1 MVICVTRKV
10 RALLRDHQY
19 GVLKGGYKIAQH
31 TMRRARRQD
40 LGLRELILL
49 LDFANAFNEADR
61 ALMLKLVSVNLTE
74 LAKLAEWLYAKES
87 GLVTEDGRQLTSST
101 GVQGCGLANILF
113 GLLIFFIDGRLDP
126 QGNLRLKKFYWD
138 DGKLVGTPEA
148 VSEVKLKKCHAHCG
162 TPELA
167 EELQVRNL
175 VDESGFVDDMKLSLI
190 DSNVHIH
197 PDLNLDY
204 LQVPHGDDDFVEE
217 QLDQKLTAL
226 EESLS
231 LVSRMPAKHGAF
243 ILLQKCA
250 SVCKVNHLMRTIPPQ
265 QISKFI
271 QKFDFLVKETFERIL
286 GLYEPLTDYQWAVA
300 RLPLKYSGMLLRTG
314 LSTRGAH
321 YFNSFL

>member
-1 MVICVTRKV
+1 
-10 RALLRDHQY
+10 
-19 GVLKGGYKIAQH
+19 
-31 TMRRARRQD
+31 
-40 LGLRELILL
+40 
-49 LDFANAFNEADR
+49 
-61 ALMLKLVSVNLTE
+61 MLKLISVNLPE
-74 LAKLAEWLYAKES
+74 LTKLAEWLYAEES
-87 GLVTEDGRQLTSST
+87 AVVTDDDRELKSST
-101 GVQGCGLANILF
+101 GVQQGCGLANILF

-148 VSEVKLKKCHAHCG
+148 VSEVMHVLKELEKVTCLKLKLTKCHAHCG

-250 SVCKVNHLMRTIPPQ
+250 SVCKVNHLMEYHHSRFPSS
-265 QISKFI
+265 SKSS
-271 QKFDFLVKETFERIL
+271 TFWSRRRSREF
-286 GLYEPLTDYQWAVA
+286 
-300 RLPLKYSGMLLRTG
+300 SGCMSR
-314 LSTRGAH
+314 
-321 YFNSFL
+321 